1 MYTGDVDIRIW
12 EPSTN
17 QLILEST
24 VFIQVTSSEDRE
36 ASSAEFEF
44 QIPDSM
50 VVISFN
56 LFQLKLME
64 RPQSAESFADLRPSA
79 WTDRL
84 GSKSKCVEL
93 FKLCRLI

>member
-1 MYTGDVDIRIW
+1 MQTTRNADQSWKLSLLFHFETPDVDRVYTGDVDIRIW

-44 QIPDSM
+44 QIPDSR

-56 LFQLKLME
+56 LFQ
-64 RPQSAESFADLRPSA
+64 
-79 WTDRL
+79 
-84 GSKSKCVEL
+84 
-93 FKLCRLI
+93 